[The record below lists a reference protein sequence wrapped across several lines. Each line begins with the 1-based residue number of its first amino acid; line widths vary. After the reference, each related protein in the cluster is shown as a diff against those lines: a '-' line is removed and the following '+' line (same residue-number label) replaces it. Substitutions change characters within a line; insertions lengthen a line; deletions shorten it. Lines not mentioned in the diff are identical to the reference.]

1 MVRFYLS
8 NCQSLPFLGQR
19 PEVAWG
25 NHLCNPFYYAEARR
39 VGLTILEEN
48 IIEHPP
54 LDEDNSFLQPT
65 GWGRWDRRWKRGKIC
80 VRAK

>member
-25 NHLCNPFYYAEARR
+25 NHLCNPFYYADARR

-48 IIEHPP
+48 II
-54 LDEDNSFLQPT
+54 
-65 GWGRWDRRWKRGKIC
+65 
-80 VRAK
+80 